1 MLYVEATGLI
11 ELFVVQITLSRLFGG
26 RKRGTLKSKVRINR
40 LAYSSEAFLSFI
52 YLFSES

>member
-11 ELFVVQITLSRLFGG
+11 ELFVVQITLSRLFVG

-40 LAYSSEAFLSFI
+40 LAYSSKAFLSFI